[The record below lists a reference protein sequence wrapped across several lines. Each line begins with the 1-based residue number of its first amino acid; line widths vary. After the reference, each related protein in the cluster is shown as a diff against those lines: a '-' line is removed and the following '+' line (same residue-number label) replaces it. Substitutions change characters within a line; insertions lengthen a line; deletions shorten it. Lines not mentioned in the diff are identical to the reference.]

1 MGRPESLPLLFQTL
15 ECCLCSFFT
24 HCQFPTEVLWDP
36 LHRLSWVANILVT
49 ASFYKCSRTN
59 SFWPK
64 LPYDFGVDTTTSG
77 CGRFCPS
84 TYKSNFWALEQALIQ
99 LWQPQ
104 LNTPFI
110 YQFFICRKG
119 LITRTK
125 FSSSRQF
132 GTFSLWRKL
141 RWKSTPQQVRR
152 ALHSPIFCR
161 RVQLWEIFQDL
172 GSNSIKRFHMEKR
185 LRSNEIG
192 SQGRDATSF
201 DVLPTTLENPNDLL
215 LSMLSTG
222 P

>member
-84 TYKSNFWALEQALIQ
+84 TYKSNFWALEQALI
-99 LWQPQ
+99 
-104 LNTPFI
+104 NSIVAT
-110 YQFFICRKG
+110 
-119 LITRTK
+119 
-125 FSSSRQF
+125 
-132 GTFSLWRKL
+132 
-141 RWKSTPQQVRR
+141 STE
-152 ALHSPIFCR
+152 HS
-161 RVQLWEIFQDL
+161 VHLSIFQL
-172 GSNSIKRFHMEKR
+172 PKRTHFSHSSIWYLFFVAKTSMEVNS
-185 LRSNEIG
+185 
-192 SQGRDATSF
+192 
-201 DVLPTTLENPNDLL
+201 
-215 LSMLSTG
+215 
-222 P
+222 